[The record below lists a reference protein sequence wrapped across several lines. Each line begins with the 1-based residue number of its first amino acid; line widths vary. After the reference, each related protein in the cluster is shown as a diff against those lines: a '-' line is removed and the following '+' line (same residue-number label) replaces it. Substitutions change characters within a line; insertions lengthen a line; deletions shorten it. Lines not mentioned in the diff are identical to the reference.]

1 MQASSFVAT
10 LQEVFI
16 IIVCPKTVTFFVY
29 TVTDSSTFRWEAGGG
44 RGAGVFQVL
53 LGLKLSCLY
62 GWRLNCET
70 VSCWPKP

>member
-29 TVTDSSTFRWEAGGG
+29 TVTDSSTFRWGAGGG
-44 RGAGVFQVL
+44 EGGWSVSGVAGVEAVVPL
-53 LGLKLSCLY
+53 WLEAKL
-62 GWRLNCET
+62 
-70 VSCWPKP
+70 

>member
-29 TVTDSSTFRWEAGGG
+29 TVTDSSTFRWGAGGWSVSG
-44 RGAGVFQVL
+44 VAGVEAVVPL
-53 LGLKLSCLY
+53 WLEAKL
-62 GWRLNCET
+62 
-70 VSCWPKP
+70 

>member
-29 TVTDSSTFRWEAGGG
+29 TVTDSSTFRWGAGRGGGG
-44 RGAGVFQVL
+44 RGDGVFEVL
-53 LGLKLSCLY
+53 LGL
-62 GWRLNCET
+62 
-70 VSCWPKP
+70 

>member
-29 TVTDSSTFRWEAGGG
+29 TVTDSSTFRWGAGGG
-44 RGAGVFQVL
+44 RGGGGEGGWSVSGVAGVVAVVPL
-53 LGLKLSCLY
+53 WLEAKL
-62 GWRLNCET
+62 
-70 VSCWPKP
+70 

>member
-29 TVTDSSTFRWEAGGG
+29 TVTDSSTFRWGAGGG
-44 RGAGVFQVL
+44 GGWSVSGVAGVVAVVPL
-53 LGLKLSCLY
+53 WLEAKL
-62 GWRLNCET
+62 
-70 VSCWPKP
+70 

>member
-29 TVTDSSTFRWEAGGG
+29 TVTDSSTFRWGAGGGG

-53 LGLKLSCLY
+53 LGL
-62 GWRLNCET
+62 
-70 VSCWPKP
+70 

>member
-29 TVTDSSTFRWEAGGG
+29 TVTDSSTFRWGAGGG
-44 RGAGVFQVL
+44 GEGGWSVSGVAGVEAVVPL
-53 LGLKLSCLY
+53 WLEAKL
-62 GWRLNCET
+62 
-70 VSCWPKP
+70 

>member
-29 TVTDSSTFRWEAGGG
+29 TVTDSSTFRW
-44 RGAGVFQVL
+44 GAGEGGEGGWSVSGVAGVVAVVPL
-53 LGLKLSCLY
+53 WLEAKL
-62 GWRLNCET
+62 
-70 VSCWPKP
+70 

>member
-29 TVTDSSTFRWEAGGG
+29 TVTDSSTFRWGAGGG
-44 RGAGVFQVL
+44 GWSVSGVAGVEAVVPL
-53 LGLKLSCLY
+53 WLEAKL
-62 GWRLNCET
+62 
-70 VSCWPKP
+70 